1 MGKYILNRL
10 ISMIPVL
17 VLVSVVVFTIVHL
30 TPGDPALVMLGEE
43 VNPQTLAAMRH
54 ELGLDQLIYP
64 WIERD
69 ENNQLRFLPGQY
81 LSWFSNVVRGDLG
94 HSIRNH
100 QPVLE
105 AIIERLPTTVE
116 LTFFALVISLLIAIP
131 TGIISATRRG
141 SSSDLISTTFALLG
155 VSMPNFFLAILLILT
170 FSLYARWLPPIG
182 FTPILQDPI
191 ANLKGMILPAITLG
205 SATAAIVARLTR
217 SSLLEVL
224 NQEYV
229 RTARAKGLN
238 ERTVIWVHALKNAM
252 IPVITI
258 VGLQVGALLGGA
270 IITET
275 IFVLPG
281 VGRLAV
287 DSIFSRDFPVLQ
299 GVVLFISLV
308 YLFANL
314 AVDVLYA
321 FLDPRIHY
329 G

>member
-1 MGKYILNRL
+1 
-10 ISMIPVL
+10 MIPVVL
-17 VLVSVVVFTIVHL
+17 LVSVVVFFIVHL

-43 VNPQTLAAMRH
+43 VNPQTLAALRH
-54 ELGLDQLIYP
+54 DLGLD
-64 WIERD
+64 
-69 ENNQLRFLPGQY
+69 LPIHIQY
-81 LSWFSNVVRGDLG
+81 ATWLSNVVHGDLG

-105 AIIERLPTTVE
+105 AIIQRLPTTIE
-116 LTFFALVISLLIAIP
+116 LTIFALIISLCISIP

-141 SSSDLISTTFALLG
+141 SGSDLISTTLALLG
-155 VSMPNFFLAILLILT
+155 VSMPNFFLAILLIFI
-170 FSLYARWLPPIG
+170 FSLYLRWLPPIG
-182 FTPILQDPI
+182 FTPILEDPI
-191 ANLKGMILPAITLG
+191 ANIKGMILPAITLG
-205 SATAAIVARLTR
+205 AATAAIVARLTR

-224 NQEYV
+224 SQEYV
-229 RTARAKGLN
+229 RTARAKGLD
-238 ERTVIWVHALKNAM
+238 ERTVIWRHALKNAM

-270 IITET
+270 VITET

-281 VGRLAV
+281 IGRLAV

-308 YLFANL
+308 FMFANL

>member
-1 MGKYILNRL
+1 MPPLLGKNRLMSKYILNRL

-17 VLVSVVVFTIVHL
+17 FLVSVVVFFIIHL

-43 VNPQTLAAMRH
+43 VNPQTLAALRH
-54 ELGLDQLIYP
+54 DLGLD
-64 WIERD
+64 
-69 ENNQLRFLPGQY
+69 LPIHEQY
-81 LSWFSNVVRGDLG
+81 AMWLGSVLRGDLG

-105 AIIERLPTTVE
+105 SIIQRLPTTVE

-131 TGIISATRRG
+131 TGIVSATRRG
-141 SSSDLISTTFALLG
+141 SRSDLISTTVALLG

-170 FSLYARWLPPIG
+170 FSLYLRLLPPIG
-182 FTPILQDPI
+182 FTPLFEDPI
-191 ANLKGMILPAITLG
+191 ANLRGMILPSITLG
-205 SATAAIVARLTR
+205 AATAAIVARLTR

-229 RTARAKGLN
+229 RTARAKGLT

-281 VGRLAV
+281 IGRLAV

-308 YLFANL
+308 FLFANL

>member
-1 MGKYILNRL
+1 MGRYILNRI
-10 ISMIPVL
+10 ISMIPVMF
-17 VLVSVVVFTIVHL
+17 LVSLVVFFIVHL

-43 VNPQTLAAMRH
+43 VNPQTLAALRH
-54 ELGLDQLIYP
+54 DLGLD
-64 WIERD
+64 
-69 ENNQLRFLPGQY
+69 LPIHIQY
-81 LSWFSNVVRGDLG
+81 ATWLGNVLRGDLG

-100 QPVLE
+100 QPVFE
-105 AIIERLPTTVE
+105 AIVQRLPTTIE
-116 LTFFALVISLLIAIP
+116 LTIFSLIISLCISIP

-141 SSSDLISTTFALLG
+141 SSSDLISTTVALLG
-155 VSMPNFFLAILLILT
+155 VSMPNFFLAILLGFIFALN
-170 FSLYARWLPPIG
+170 LRWLPNMG

-205 SATAAIVARLTR
+205 AATAAIVARLTR

-238 ERTVIWVHALKNAM
+238 ERAVIWVHALKNAM
-252 IPVITI
+252 IPVLTI

-270 IITET
+270 VITET

-281 VGRLAV
+281 IGRLAV

-308 YLFANL
+308 FMFANL
-314 AVDVLYA
+314 TVDVLYA